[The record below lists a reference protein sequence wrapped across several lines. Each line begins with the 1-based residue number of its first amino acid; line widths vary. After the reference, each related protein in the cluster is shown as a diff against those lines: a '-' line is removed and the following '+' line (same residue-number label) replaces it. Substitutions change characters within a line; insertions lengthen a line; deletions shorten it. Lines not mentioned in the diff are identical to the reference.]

1 MEQQFRTDL
10 ACEFIKSKKRLP
22 DGAELSRIEYEN
34 GITAERIDISEDAAK
49 TIGRPAGRYV
59 TFSSGKL
66 WELDG
71 YALDEIS
78 ELLSEELASF
88 AEEMTGKRLSGDFSV
103 LVVGLGNEKMTPD
116 AIGPGTVSRITA
128 TRHLADAAPEMFKK
142 LECCRVSA
150 ISPGVLGQTGIETV
164 ELVKGAVVGA
174 SPDIVIAI
182 DALAARSCD
191 RLASTVQLSDCG
203 ISPGSGVGNRRF
215 ALSKETLGVPVIALG
230 VPTVVV
236 SSTLVRDVLS
246 MSGNESSSKELEAVL
261 NNGKSFFV
269 APKECDEIVKCVCR
283 LFASGIDRAFGI
295 TLGDYA

>member
-1 MEQQFRTDL
+1 MEQYFRTDL
-10 ACEFIKSKKRLP
+10 ACEFIKSKERLP
-22 DGAELSRIEYEN
+22 DGAEMSRIECGD
-34 GITAERIDISEDAAK
+34 GITAERIDISEKAAK
-49 TIGRPAGRYV
+49 VIGRPAGSYV
-59 TFSSGKL
+59 TFNCGKL
-66 WELDG
+66 WELDA
-71 YALDEIS
+71 YVIDVVS
-78 ELLSEELASF
+78 ELLSDELVSF
-88 AEEMTGKRLSGDFSV
+88 AEKMTCKKLSGDFSV
-103 LVVGLGNEKMTPD
+103 LIVGLGNEKMTPD
-116 AIGPGTVSRITA
+116 AVGPETVSRITA

-150 ISPGVLGQTGIETV
+150 MSPGVLGQTGIETA
-164 ELVKGAVVGA
+164 ELVKGAVTSA

-191 RLASTVQLSDCG
+191 RLAATVQLSDCG

-215 ALSKETLGVPVIALG
+215 ALSEETLGVPVIALG
-230 VPTVVV
+230 VPTVVD

-246 MSGNESSSKELEAVL
+246 MSESESISNELERVL

-283 LFASGIDRAFGI
+283 LFASAIDRAFGI

>member
-10 ACEFIKSKKRLP
+10 ACEFIKSNVRP
-22 DGAELSRIEYEN
+22 DAADMSRTEYEN
-34 GITAERIDISEDAAK
+34 GITVERIDISEDTARV
-49 TIGRPAGRYV
+49 IGRPAGRYV
-59 TFSSGKL
+59 TFNSGKL

-71 YALDEIS
+71 YVIEEIS
-78 ELLSEELASF
+78 KLLSEELVSF
-88 AEEMTGKRLSGDFSV
+88 AEKTTGKKLSGDFSV

-128 TRHLADAAPEMFKK
+128 TRHLSDAAPEMFKK

-150 ISPGVLGQTGIETV
+150 VSPGVLGQTGIETV
-164 ELVKGAVVGA
+164 ELVKGAVIGA

-191 RLASTVQLSDCG
+191 RLASTVQISDCG

-230 VPTVVV
+230 VPTVVD
-236 SSTLVRDVLS
+236 SSTLVRDILS
-246 MSGNESSSKELEAVL
+246 MSGSESVSKELENAL
-261 NNGKSFFV
+261 ENGKSFFV
-269 APKECDEIVKCVCR
+269 APKECDEIVRCVCR
-283 LFASGIDRAFGI
+283 LIASGIDRAFGI